1 MDSRADHFVAQAR
14 SDLRAAQSLARG
26 GRSGQS
32 LGTSMYLCQQSVEKA
47 FKSVLLRLQERAGLK
62 LGENNLR
69 SLGHTLYHELHRL
82 YRDNVSVIELP
93 RLPHEYEKLMGRNVA
108 EQAAAR
114 ELEAFEKLSASWG
127 NKEDKKIK
135 RLAWSHSVG
144 IRLEDDDLEDLNSFH
159 TTALG
164 PIYASVFGEAHR
176 PVSLKNEKRPSALY
190 SRILEDKFSP
200 ADHKRYVEGR
210 NYAPM
215 HSTLR
220 VTYRGVSD
228 CIAHIHEAIPDANRM
243 QSSDIARRAMLEFG
257 FRALALAAHPYHV
270 LYPHSDMGR
279 HPTKINGRFT
289 DDVYGEQAE
298 YVIKTVFHEGEYLVW
313 GLCATTAHVEKLWRE
328 GAEAGLW

>member
-1 MDSRADHFVAQAR
+1 
-14 SDLRAAQSLARG
+14 
-26 GRSGQS
+26 
-32 LGTSMYLCQQSVEKA
+32 MYLCQQSVEKA

-176 PVSLKNEKRPSALY
+176 PVSLKNEKGHRLCTPGYWKTSSPRPT
-190 SRILEDKFSP
+190 IKD
-200 ADHKRYVEGR
+200 
-210 NYAPM
+210 
-215 HSTLR
+215 TLR
-220 VTYRGVSD
+220 GGTTPQCTLRSVS
-228 CIAHIHEAIPDANRM
+228 
-243 QSSDIARRAMLEFG
+243 
-257 FRALALAAHPYHV
+257 
-270 LYPHSDMGR
+270 
-279 HPTKINGRFT
+279 PTG
-289 DDVYGEQAE
+289 G
-298 YVIKTVFHEGEYLVW
+298 
-313 GLCATTAHVEKLWRE
+313 
-328 GAEAGLW
+328 